1 MVQLRPNGVDAPGR
15 ASVGKRTLRNDKW
28 WANPLTTWILLTVW
42 VVYATV
48 RAFSNKYFFAAQV
61 SDGSVDPNLPHYL
74 TPFASPCVTA
84 TCPPEAQ
91 EFGQWFG
98 SWYPTF
104 LPAALIAL
112 IFVLGFRT
120 TCYYYRKAYY
130 RAFARTPSACAVPEP
145 HKRYNGETRFP
156 LIFQNLHRYF
166 FYAAVIVGCFLTWD
180 VIASLRYG
188 FGFGTLIMAANAVL
202 LWCYT
207 LGCHACR
214 HAIGG
219 QLRHFSKHPVRY
231 RMWKWVSALTNRH
244 MQFAWTTLGTL
255 MITDAYV
262 LLLSWGAARGY
273 SLDLFYISF

>member
-1 MVQLRPNGVDAPGR
+1 VDAPGR
-15 ASVGKRTLRNDKW
+15 ASVGKRTLRTDKW

-48 RAFSNKYFFAAQV
+48 RAFMNKYFFAAQV

-156 LIFQNLHRYF
+156 LILQNLHRYF

-188 FGFGTLIMAANAVL
+188 FGFGTL
-202 LWCYT
+202 
-207 LGCHACR
+207 
-214 HAIGG
+214 
-219 QLRHFSKHPVRY
+219 
-231 RMWKWVSALTNRH
+231 
-244 MQFAWTTLGTL
+244 